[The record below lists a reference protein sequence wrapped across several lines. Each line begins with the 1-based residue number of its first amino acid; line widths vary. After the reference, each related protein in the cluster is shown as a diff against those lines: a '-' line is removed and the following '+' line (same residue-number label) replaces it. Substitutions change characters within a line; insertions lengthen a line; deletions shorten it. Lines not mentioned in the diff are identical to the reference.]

1 MVNEQG
7 LLEGAEVESQ
17 VHEND
22 QSQVNPFTSVGR
34 RDTLRKVFGR
44 EETSSDEDNLGLFSE
59 RDKQSSPLRLSGHP
73 RVPQVEHPGT
83 RPAFLPG
90 PSNSTGQEGKTPYS

>member
-1 MVNEQG
+1 MNKQG
-7 LLEGAEVESQ
+7 LLENNDARSQ
-17 VHEND
+17 THEDD
-22 QSQVNPFTSVGR
+22 QSQVDLFTSGGR
-34 RDTLRKVFGR
+34 RDPLRRVFGR